1 MMDKNAVE
9 KFSTNARV
17 KLRKSVDASMA
28 RLGIGNGREPESVDS
43 SGTTVVL
50 NLPGG
55 LRTTL
60 TSEQANWRAKLIDRV
75 SSEGYDNVVEQVAYT
90 WFNRLIA
97 IRYMEVNDYL
107 PTHVRVLSSSDK
119 GKIEPDIVTQCIHMA
134 DVLNLSSSEKDEIF
148 ALKSQGKSDELF
160 SRMFVYECR
169 SLNQILPELFTETRP
184 YEKLL
189 LNLSYTIQDGVVR
202 ELVDTIPED
211 DFKDAVQIIGWSY
224 QYYNSELKNQVFHDL
239 DKKIKFDKDR
249 IPAAT
254 QLFTPDWIVRYMV
267 ENSLGRVWLEGHPDL
282 SLQSKWKY
290 YLEEAD
296 QEPQVKEK
304 LKEIRSSRRRMEPT
318 DIKVIDPCMGSGHV
332 LVYAFDVLIQI
343 YESYGY
349 SKQDAASLIVENN
362 LFGLDIDERAY
373 QLAYFAVMMKARSYD
388 PNIFNRKLKPNISAI
403 IETAGMDES
412 CLEGYGNGMAPME
425 KSLAY
430 NDMRYLISLFK
441 DARTYG
447 SLIKVR
453 ELDFKRINAFINAR
467 SINLYSDDDSVKKI
481 VAVSSIL
488 SQKYDAVV
496 TNPPYL
502 ASSGMD
508 AKLSK
513 YVKDCYPNSKSDLF
527 ACFIDR
533 CMSMA
538 ADNSFTSMITQHSF
552 MFLSSFEDLRH
563 SILKY
568 KTILNMAHQ
577 GARGFDQIG
586 GEVVQTTAFTIYSN
600 SISDYI
606 GTYCRLVDDVGES
619 AKESRFLSGEN
630 RFHVKQSRFNSIPGS
645 PISYWLS
652 DKIISCFG
660 RGIPLSE
667 IATPRVGLQTGENAR
682 FVRLWFEVSIDD
694 VSFDCQSRSDSIKSG
709 KQWFP
714 YNKGG
719 DYRKWYGNNDTV
731 VDWSN
736 DGDEIRNFKDEKGK
750 LRSRPQNMDYYFK
763 QSITWSKVSSGAI
776 AFRYKPAGHIFDVAG
791 TSIFAD
797 ESIRRYI
804 HGFCNSCVASAIAN
818 AISPTLNYEVGHIA
832 SFPIITSTD
841 TSEIDRLVQDNIDIS
856 KEEWDSFETS
866 WDFKTNPLINYCED
880 GLISKSYSAYSERIN
895 QMFSRMK
902 ANEERLNEIFIE
914 IYGLEGELSA
924 HVDDSR
930 ITIRSVSPHDAISHL
945 MSYAVGCIFGRYS
958 LKTPGIHFAG
968 GEWAYDPS
976 DSLSDA
982 DNIVPINDNEYFG
995 DDIVVRIVEFIK
1007 VAFGKEHLEDNLKF
1021 IADNLGIKYT
1031 GTARDGIRKYFLN
1044 NFYDDHVNMYQKCP
1058 IYWLFDS
1065 GKENGFKALI
1075 YMHRYTPDLI
1085 AKMRQDYLLPM
1096 LSRYTEQLKTAEGT
1110 MRIELQKKIEEIQ
1123 VYDIAVEKYASEKVS
1138 IDLNDGVKVNYA
1150 KFQNIDNP
1158 GSKKKINL
1166 LHPLK

>member
-1 MMDKNAVE
+1 MSTVRLTSCGDTMDKNAVE

-28 RLGIGNGREPESVDS
+28 RLGIGEGREPESVDS

-75 SSEGYDNVVEQVAYT
+75 SSEGYDNIVEQVAYT

-211 DFKDAVQIIGWSY
+211 DFRDAIQIIGWSY
-224 QYYNSELKNQVFHDL
+224 QYYNSELKNQVFYDL
-239 DKKIKFDKDR
+239 DKKKIKFDKDR

-267 ENSLGRVWLEGHPDL
+267 ENSLGRVWLEGHPDQ

-290 YLEEAD
+290 YLVEAD

-349 SKQDAASLIVENN
+349 SKQDAASLIVEYN

-430 NDMRYLISLFK
+430 NDMKYLISLFK

-453 ELDFKRINAFINAR
+453 ELDFKRIKAFINAR

-481 VAVSSIL
+481 VAVASIL
-488 SQKYDAVV
+488 SQKYDAVI

-533 CMSMA
+533 CMSMT
-538 ADNSFTSMITQHSF
+538 ADNSFTSMITQHVF
-552 MFLSSFEDLRH
+552 MFLSSFEKLRQD
-563 SILKY
+563 ILKN

-586 GEVVQTTAFTIYSN
+586 GEVVQTTAFTIFN
-600 SISDYI
+600 NHIEDYI
-606 GTYCRLVDDVGES
+606 GTYSRLVNDVGET
-619 AKESRFLSGEN
+619 AKESKFLSGRD
-630 RFHVKQSRFNSIPGS
+630 RFYVNQSMFDAIPGEPIAYWASERFIDNFSKGISINSISKYTGSQNKTANNEKYLRFWWEVDCSKIGPGNKWVF
-645 PISYWLS
+645 Y
-652 DKIISCFG
+652 
-660 RGIPLSE
+660 
-667 IATPRVGLQTGENAR
+667 A
-682 FVRLWFEVSIDD
+682 
-694 VSFDCQSRSDSIKSG
+694 
-709 KQWFP
+709 
-714 YNKGG
+714 KGG
-719 DYRKWYGNNDTV
+719 DSRKFYGNIIHV
-731 VDWSN
+731 VDWS
-736 DGDEIRNFKDEKGK
+736 DEARNFYSINKTSNLLNQDYWYKEGITYTMLSSRGSSFRYLPEGCVFDMGGPSIVELGDNLYYCLGFLNSQVCIDYLNTMNPTINLQIKDVNNLPLIIDENSKYVVSEMVEECVSISKKDWDLNEFSSGFVCDPLVLTGKGLLSEISSLHNHTIQQFRSTMAENEKLINSFFNKLYGLDEK
-750 LRSRPQNMDYYFK
+750 
-763 QSITWSKVSSGAI
+763 
-776 AFRYKPAGHIFDVAG
+776 
-791 TSIFAD
+791 
-797 ESIRRYI
+797 
-804 HGFCNSCVASAIAN
+804 
-818 AISPTLNYEVGHIA
+818 
-832 SFPIITSTD
+832 
-841 TSEIDRLVQDNIDIS
+841 SEISIDLRDVNISD
-856 KEEWDSFETS
+856 DMRH
-866 WDFKTNPLINYCED
+866 LI
-880 GLISKSYSAYSERIN
+880 
-895 QMFSRMK
+895 
-902 ANEERLNEIFIE
+902 
-914 IYGLEGELSA
+914 
-924 HVDDSR
+924 
-930 ITIRSVSPHDAISHL
+930 
-945 MSYAVGCIFGRYS
+945 SYAVGCMFGRYS
-958 LKTPGIHFAG
+958 LDSPGLQFAG
-968 GEWAYDPS
+968 GKWVQPLCKYPV
-976 DSLSDA
+976 DA
-982 DNIVPINDNEYFG
+982 DNIISINGNEYFG
-995 DDIVVRIVEFIK
+995 DDILVKFVDLIRM
-1007 VAFGKEHLEDNLKF
+1007 AFGEDHLEENLRY

-1044 NFYDDHVNMYQKCP
+1044 NFYDDHVSMYQKCP

-1065 GKENGFKALI
+1065 GKENGFKALV

-1110 MRIELQKKIEEIQ
+1110 TRIELQKKIEEIQ

-1150 KFQNIDNP
+1150 KFQNIENP

>member
-1 MMDKNAVE
+1 MDKNAVE

-28 RLGIGNGREPESVDS
+28 RLGIGEGREPESVDS

-75 SSEGYDNVVEQVAYT
+75 SREGYDNVVEQVAYT

-202 ELVDTIPED
+202 ELVDTIPDD

-239 DKKIKFDKDR
+239 DKKKIKFDKDR

-349 SKQDAASLIVENN
+349 SKQDAASLIVEYN

-430 NDMRYLISLFK
+430 NDMKYLISLFK

-481 VAVSSIL
+481 VAVASIL
-488 SQKYDAVV
+488 SQKYDAVI

-502 ASSGMD
+502 GSSNMD

-513 YVKDCYPNSKSDLF
+513 YVKDCYSNSKSDLF

-552 MFLSSFEDLRH
+552 MFLSSFEELRFD
-563 SILKY
+563 ILKN

-606 GTYCRLVDDVGES
+606 GTYCRLVDDAGEL
-619 AKESRFLSGEN
+619 AKESRFLSGDN
-630 RFHVKQSRFNSIPGS
+630 RFHIKQSKFNAITGV
-645 PISYWLS
+645 PIAYWLTDNDYLIFEKS
-652 DKIISCFG
+652 KLFG
-660 RGIPLSE
+660 SLSKLCAGL
-667 IATPRVGLQTGENAR
+667 ATGNNDIFQRY
-682 FVRLWFEVSIDD
+682 WFEVNYDNIC
-694 VSFDCQSRSDSIKSG
+694 FNATDCQDTVKRTERWYPCNSG
-709 KQWFP
+709 GKF
-714 YNKGG
+714 
-719 DYRKWYGNNDTV
+719 RKWANSDIYV
-731 VDWSN
+731 VDWQN
-736 DGDEIRNFKDEKGK
+736 NGNRIKKYRNSKGK
-750 LRSRPQNMDYYFK
+750 LAARPQNTDYYFK
-763 QSITWSKVSSGAI
+763 AGISWNKISSSKFAV
-776 AFRYKPAGHIFDVAG
+776 RYKDAGSIFDD
-791 TSIFAD
+791 TSRSIFPND
-797 ESIRRYI
+797 EKLLYFYI
-804 HGFCNSCVASAIAN
+804 GLLCSTVSDYYLKALNPSMSFTNGD
-818 AISPTLNYEVGHIA
+818 ISRIPCLIDNDSVE
-832 SFPIITSTD
+832 IITSLVKQNISLSKD
-841 TSEIDRLVQDNIDIS
+841 DWNQNEISWNYTS
-856 KEEWDSFETS
+856 
-866 WDFKTNPLINYCED
+866 NPLIGNYERVED
-880 GLISKSYSAYSERIN
+880 AIQHLSSVMENRFSNIKNNEEKINQILLEKYNLSAVVSSNVDPDNITVDSFDTIKAIKQLVSYS
-895 QMFSRMK
+895 
-902 ANEERLNEIFIE
+902 
-914 IYGLEGELSA
+914 
-924 HVDDSR
+924 
-930 ITIRSVSPHDAISHL
+930 
-945 MSYAVGCIFGRYS
+945 VGCIFGRYS
-958 LKTPGIHFAG
+958 LVNEGVQHPV
-968 GEWAYDPS
+968 
-976 DSLSDA
+976 SLSSNRLLSVDS
-982 DNIVPINDNEYFG
+982 DNIVPINENEYFG
-995 DDIVVRIVEFIK
+995 DDIVVRFVDFMR
-1007 VAFGKEHLEDNLKF
+1007 VAFGEKHLEDNLKY
-1021 IADNLGIKYT
+1021 IADHLGIRYT

-1044 NFYDDHVNMYQKCP
+1044 NFYDDHVRMYQKCP

-1065 GKENGFKALI
+1065 GQENGFKALI
-1075 YMHRYTPDLI
+1075 YMHRYTPDLVS
-1085 AKMRQDYLLPM
+1085 KMRQDYLLPM
-1096 LSRYTEQLKTAEGT
+1096 LSRYTEQLKTADGST
-1110 MRIELQKKIEEIQ
+1110 RIEIQRKVEEIQ
-1123 VYDIAVEKYASEKVS
+1123 VYDIAMEKYASEKVS
-1138 IDLNDGVKVNYA
+1138 IDLNDGVRINYA
-1150 KFQNIDNP
+1150 KFQNIENP
-1158 GSKKKINL
+1158 GSKKKIDL

>member
-1 MMDKNAVE
+1 MDKNAVE

-28 RLGIGNGREPESVDS
+28 RLGIGEGREPESVDS

-60 TSEQANWRAKLIDRV
+60 TSEQANWRTKLIDRV
-75 SSEGYDNVVEQVAYT
+75 SREGYDIVVEQVAYT

-148 ALKSQGKSDELF
+148 TLKVQGKSDELF

-239 DKKIKFDKDR
+239 DKKKIKFDKDR

-267 ENSLGRVWLEGHPDL
+267 ENSLGRVWLDGHPDL

-373 QLAYFAVMMKARSYD
+373 LLAYFAVMMKARSYD
-388 PNIFNRKLKPNISAI
+388 PNIFNRKLKPNLSAM
-403 IETAGMDES
+403 IETIDMDES

-425 KSLAY
+425 KNLAY
-430 NDMRYLISLFK
+430 NDMKYLISLFK

-481 VAVSSIL
+481 VAVASIL
-488 SQKYDAVV
+488 SQKYDAVI

-502 ASSGMD
+502 GSSNMD

-513 YVKDCYPNSKSDLF
+513 FVKDFYPNSKSDLF

-538 ADNSFTSMITQHSF
+538 ADNSFTSMITQHAF
-552 MFLSSFEDLRH
+552 MFLSSFEKLRQD
-563 SILKY
+563 ILKN

-577 GARGFDQIG
+577 GAHGFDQIG
-586 GEVVQTTAFTIYSN
+586 GEVVQTAAFTIYSN
-600 SISDYI
+600 TVSDYI
-606 GTYCRLVDDVGES
+606 GTYCRLIDDVGES
-619 AKESRFLSGEN
+619 AKESKFLSGEN
-630 RFHVKQSRFNSIPGS
+630 RFYVKQSIFDAIPGE
-645 PISYWLS
+645 PIAYWVS
-652 DKIISCFG
+652 RQFIDNFK
-660 RGIPLSE
+660 RGISIDSISTFTGSQNITANNEKYLRMWWEVDYNKIGPDKKWVFYAKGGDSRKFYGNIVHIVDWSDEARNFYSTNKTSNLLDKEIWYKQGITYTMLTSKGASFRYLPDGCIFDKGGPSIVDLDGNLYYCLGFLNSQVCIDYLNTMNPTINIQVKDVNNVPLIIDEGSKHSVSEIVRECVDLSKIDWDLNEFSSGFLCDPLALVGKGPLSE
-667 IATPRVGLQTGENAR
+667 ITSIHNHAIQQRRLTMADNENRINA
-682 FVRLWFEVSIDD
+682 FFNELYKLDEKSEISIDLRD
-694 VSFDCQSRSDSIKSG
+694 VNISD
-709 KQWFP
+709 
-714 YNKGG
+714 
-719 DYRKWYGNNDTV
+719 DMR
-731 VDWSN
+731 
-736 DGDEIRNFKDEKGK
+736 
-750 LRSRPQNMDYYFK
+750 
-763 QSITWSKVSSGAI
+763 
-776 AFRYKPAGHIFDVAG
+776 H
-791 TSIFAD
+791 
-797 ESIRRYI
+797 
-804 HGFCNSCVASAIAN
+804 
-818 AISPTLNYEVGHIA
+818 
-832 SFPIITSTD
+832 
-841 TSEIDRLVQDNIDIS
+841 
-856 KEEWDSFETS
+856 
-866 WDFKTNPLINYCED
+866 LI
-880 GLISKSYSAYSERIN
+880 
-895 QMFSRMK
+895 
-902 ANEERLNEIFIE
+902 
-914 IYGLEGELSA
+914 
-924 HVDDSR
+924 
-930 ITIRSVSPHDAISHL
+930 
-945 MSYAVGCIFGRYS
+945 SYAVGCMFGRYS
-958 LKTPGIHFAG
+958 LDSPGLQFAG
-968 GEWAYDPS
+968 GKWIQPICKYPVDV
-976 DSLSDA
+976 
-982 DNIVPINDNEYFG
+982 DNIIPINDNEYFG
-995 DDIVVRIVEFIK
+995 DDILVKFVDLIRI
-1007 VAFGKEHLEDNLKF
+1007 AFGEDYLEDNLRY
-1021 IADNLGIKYT
+1021 IADNLGIKYA

-1044 NFYDDHVNMYQKCP
+1044 YFYDVHVNMYQKRP

-1065 GKENGFKALI
+1065 GKENGFKALVYI
-1075 YMHRYTPDLI
+1075 HRYTPDLI

-1123 VYDIAVEKYASEKVS
+1123 IYDIAMEKYASEKVS
-1138 IDLNDGVKVNYA
+1138 IDLDDGIKVNYA
-1150 KFQNIDNP
+1150 KFQNIENP

>member
-1 MMDKNAVE
+1 MDKNAVE

-28 RLGIGNGREPESVDS
+28 RLGIGEGREPESVDS

-60 TSEQANWRAKLIDRV
+60 TSEQANWRTKLIDRV
-75 SSEGYDNVVEQVAYT
+75 SREGYGIVVEQVAYT

-148 ALKSQGKSDELF
+148 TLKVQGKSDELF

-239 DKKIKFDKDR
+239 DKKKIKFDKDR

-267 ENSLGRVWLEGHPDL
+267 ENSLGRVWLDGHPDL

-349 SKQDAASLIVENN
+349 SKQDAASLIVEYN

-430 NDMRYLISLFK
+430 NDMKYLISLFK

-453 ELDFKRINAFINAR
+453 ELDFKRIKAFINAR

-481 VAVSSIL
+481 VAVASIL
-488 SQKYDAVV
+488 SQKYDAVI

-533 CMSMA
+533 CMSMT
-538 ADNSFTSMITQHSF
+538 ADNSFTSMITQHVF
-552 MFLSSFEDLRH
+552 MFLSSFEKLRQD
-563 SILKY
+563 ILKN

-586 GEVVQTTAFTIYSN
+586 GEVVQTTAFTIFN
-600 SISDYI
+600 NHIEDYI
-606 GTYCRLVDDVGES
+606 GTYSRLVNDVGET
-619 AKESRFLSGEN
+619 AKESKFLSGRD
-630 RFHVKQSRFNSIPGS
+630 RFYVNQSMFDAIPGK
-645 PISYWLS
+645 PITYWIDQNVIVAFQKGQLLGNLVPVKKGM
-652 DKIISCFG
+652 D
-660 RGIPLSE
+660 
-667 IATPRVGLQTGENAR
+667 TGNNAL
-682 FVRLWFEVSIDD
+682 FIRLWFEVNYDQIDYWHDKGSIW
-694 VSFDCQSRSDSIKSG
+694 I
-709 KQWFP
+709 P
-714 YNKGG
+714 YDKGG
-719 DYRKWYGNNDTV
+719 NYRKWYGNNDYV
-731 VDWSN
+731 LKW
-736 DGDEIRNFKDEKGK
+736 DGNGNELRNSKANV
-750 LRSRPQNMDYYFK
+750 RSEQLYFK
-763 QSITWSKVSSGAI
+763 ESITWNALSTSDTCFRFSPFKGSFDSAGSSLFTDDPLFYLGI
-776 AFRYKPAGHIFDVAG
+776 LNSSVIQYILY
-791 TSIFAD
+791 SI
-797 ESIRRYI
+797 
-804 HGFCNSCVASAIAN
+804 N
-818 AISPTLNYEVGHIA
+818 PTLNYGAGTVATI
-832 SFPIITSTD
+832 PILDLSSDHDI
-841 TSEIDRLVQDNIDIS
+841 ICDIS
-856 KEEWDSFETS
+856 SSCIEIVKDDWDSTELS
-866 WDFKTNPLINYCED
+866 CDFSTNRIIKMYEGCIENTIKVC
-880 GLISKSYSAYSERIN
+880 ISKSTDDSNLLRN
-895 QMFSRMK
+895 
-902 ANEERLNEIFIE
+902 NELRLNNIVNSKYLISNVENK
-914 IYGLEGELSA
+914 YRS
-924 HVDDSR
+924 S
-930 ITIRSVSPHDAISHL
+930 ITIPSAEELIRELISY
-945 MSYAVGCIFGRYS
+945 SVGCMFGRYS
-958 LKTPGIHFAG
+958 LEKKGILNAG
-968 GEWAYDPS
+968 GPWIDTGQLFEADV
-976 DSLSDA
+976 
-982 DNIVPINDNEYFG
+982 DNIIPINDSEYFG
-995 DDIVVRIVEFIK
+995 DDIVVKFVNFIK
-1007 VAFGKEHLEDNLKF
+1007 AAFGNNNLEENLKY
-1021 IADNLGIKYT
+1021 IADNLGIKYS
-1031 GTARDGIRKYFLN
+1031 GTARDGIRKYFLY
-1044 NFYDDHVNMYQKCP
+1044 NFYDDHVKMFQKCP

-1075 YMHRYTPDLI
+1075 YMHRYSPNLI
-1085 AKMRQDYLLPM
+1085 SKMRQDYLLPM
-1096 LSRYTEQLKTAEGT
+1096 FSRYGEQLKSVEGT
-1110 MRIELQKKIEEIQ
+1110 AYIELQKKIEEIQ
-1123 VYDIAVEKYASEKVS
+1123 LYDIALEKYASEKVS
-1138 IDLNDGVKVNYA
+1138 IDLDDGVKVNYA
-1150 KFQNIDNP
+1150 KFQNIENP